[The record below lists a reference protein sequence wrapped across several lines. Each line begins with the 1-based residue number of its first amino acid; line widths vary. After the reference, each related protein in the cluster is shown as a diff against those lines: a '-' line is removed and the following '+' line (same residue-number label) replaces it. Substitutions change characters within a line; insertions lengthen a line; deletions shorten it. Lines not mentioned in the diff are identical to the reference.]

1 MLKVGITGN
10 MGSGKSLVCSLFEQ
24 MGVPVFYAD
33 EEAKSLYEEPL
44 VQLQM
49 KKNFG
54 KSIYLSDGKLN
65 KKKLS
70 RLIFN
75 DEVSMQFIRD
85 LIYPELH
92 KKFETWAVEKALQQ
106 CPYVLYEAAL
116 ILENGFQKQFD
127 KLILVSAP
135 EWLRIERIKE
145 RDKLS
150 EKAISARM
158 NNQWPEEKKLELAD
172 FIILNDGKQM
182 LIPQVVEIH
191 KVLVSDGVSETET

>member
-1 MLKVGITGN
+1 MVKVGITGN

-24 MGVPVFYAD
+24 MGIPVFYAD
-33 EEAKSLYEEPL
+33 HEAKKLYSEPQ
-44 VQLQM
+44 VMQNM
-49 KKNFG
+49 KKHFG
-54 KSIYLSDGKLN
+54 KSIYLSNGNLN

-75 DEVSMQFIRD
+75 DEFAMQFIRD

-92 KKFETWAVEKALQQ
+92 KKFNAWATEKALNN
-106 CPYVLYEAAL
+106 CKYVLYEAAL

-127 KLILVSAP
+127 KLILVSSP

-150 EKAISARM
+150 EKAIRARM
-158 NNQWPEEKKLELAD
+158 NKQWPEEKKHALAD
-172 FIILNDGKQM
+172 FIVINDGKQM
-182 LIPQVVEIH
+182 LIPQVIKIH
-191 KVLVSDGVSETET
+191 KALICG

>member
-1 MLKVGITGN
+1 MFVRYL
-10 MGSGKSLVCSLFEQ
+10 SRWEFRF
-24 MGVPVFYAD
+24 FYAD
-33 EEAKSLYEEPL
+33 HEAKKLYSEPQ
-44 VQLQM
+44 VMQNM
-49 KKNFG
+49 KKHFG
-54 KSIYLSDGKLN
+54 KSIYLSNGNLN

-75 DEVSMQFIRD
+75 DEFAMQFIRD

-92 KKFETWAVEKALQQ
+92 KKFNAWATEKALNN
-106 CPYVLYEAAL
+106 CKYVLYEAAL

-127 KLILVSAP
+127 KLILVSSP

-150 EKAISARM
+150 EKAIRARM
-158 NNQWPEEKKLELAD
+158 NNQWQEEEKLALAD
-172 FIILNDGKQM
+172 FIVINDGKQM

-191 KVLVSDGVSETET
+191 KVLASVGGVS

>member
-1 MLKVGITGN
+1 MIKVGITGN

-24 MGVPVFYAD
+24 LGIPVFYAD
-33 EEAKSLYEEPL
+33 DEAKSLYNEPQVML
-44 VQLQM
+44 KM

-54 KSIYLSDGKLN
+54 KSIYLSSGKLN
-65 KKKLS
+65 KEKLS

-92 KKFETWAVEKALQQ
+92 KKFVAWATEKAVQQ
-106 CPYVLYEAAL
+106 CNYVLFEAAL

-127 KLILVSAP
+127 QLIFVSAP
-135 EWLRIERIKE
+135 EWLRILRIKE

-150 EKAISARM
+150 EKAIKTRINS
-158 NNQWPEEKKLELAD
+158 QWPEEKKLELVD
-172 FIILNDGKQM
+172 FVILNDGKQM
-182 LIPQVVEIH
+182 LLPQVLEIH
-191 KVLVSDGVSETET
+191 KALVLAGSSETES